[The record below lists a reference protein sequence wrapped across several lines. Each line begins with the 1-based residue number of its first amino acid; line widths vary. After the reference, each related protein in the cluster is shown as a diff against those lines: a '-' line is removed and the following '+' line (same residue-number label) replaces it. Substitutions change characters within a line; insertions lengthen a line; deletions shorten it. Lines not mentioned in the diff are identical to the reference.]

1 MIEIDF
7 YRSCVTSLSYPFNPI
22 TSHPI
27 TSPHFRSVLR
37 IIHFHKFPR
46 DTRTHKVVMVM
57 VMVVWC
63 LLIWKSLK
71 HRQRLSVLF
80 FLFTP
85 PFVTHH
91 DLSPFHVAVVPAL
104 PLFLAD
110 PRGVM
115 SIRNVLNQMSPWG
128 IVASVH
134 H

>member
-7 YRSCVTSLSYPFNPI
+7 YRFCVTSLSYPFNPI
-22 TSHPI
+22 TS
-27 TSPHFRSVLR
+27 PHFRSVFR

-46 DTRTHKVVMVM
+46 ETRTHKV

-104 PLFLAD
+104 PLF
-110 PRGVM
+110 
-115 SIRNVLNQMSPWG
+115 SC
-128 IVASVH
+128 
-134 H
+134 